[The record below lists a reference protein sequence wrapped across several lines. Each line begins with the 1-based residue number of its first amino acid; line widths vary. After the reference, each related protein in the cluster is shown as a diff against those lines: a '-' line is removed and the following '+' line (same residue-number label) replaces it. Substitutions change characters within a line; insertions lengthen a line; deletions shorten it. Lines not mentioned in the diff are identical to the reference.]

1 MKGGGFTIDQIRCF
15 EISVSFLP
23 FHFSLFF
30 PQVRSLTF
38 LILSMSFALSPSLP
52 WRPQRGKS
60 TVIRGTGVAETILYS
75 AVAKAFVE
83 ARTRGR
89 PLEKEGIRKTSVSP
103 CVLIC
108 ERPG

>member
-15 EISVSFLP
+15 EISVSFLL

-38 LILSMSFALSPSLP
+38 LILFMSFALSPSLP
-52 WRPQRGKS
+52 RSPQRGKS

-89 PLEKEGIRKTSVSP
+89 PA
-103 CVLIC
+103 
-108 ERPG
+108 ERRE